1 VWVNTADG
9 VAPSAPTGLTAAAA
23 SGTAVAL
30 AWQPSI
36 DNRGVAGYLV
46 SRDGVQIGRA
56 DYALTFED
64 GGLPSGRYCYT
75 LKAFDLAGNQS
86 AQSAEACA
94 TLPDVTPPSA
104 PTGVYA
110 AWFYIFY
117 SGVTD
122 LTWEAATDDVG
133 VAEYR
138 IRRCGYVWG
147 GCSDY
152 GYWKSTTETS
162 EMAIWEGML
171 NYCYV
176 VSAVDAAGNESP
188 PSAQACDIVQ

>member
-1 VWVNTADG
+1 
-9 VAPSAPTGLTAAAA
+9 
-23 SGTAVAL
+23 
-30 AWQPSI
+30 
-36 DNRGVAGYLV
+36 
-46 SRDGVQIGRA
+46 VQVGRV
-56 DYALTFED
+56 DYALTYED
-64 GGLPSGRYCYT
+64 GGLTSGSYCYT
-75 LKAFDLAGNQS
+75 LTAFDLTGNQS

-110 AWFYIFY
+110 AYY
-117 SGVTD
+117 YNYLLSGVTD
-122 LTWEAATDDVG
+122 LTWAAAADDVG

-138 IRRCGYVWG
+138 IRRCGYVFG
-147 GCSDY
+147 PCTEY

-176 VSAVDAAGNESP
+176 VTAVDAAGNESP
-188 PSAQACDIVQ
+188 RSDQACDVSQ